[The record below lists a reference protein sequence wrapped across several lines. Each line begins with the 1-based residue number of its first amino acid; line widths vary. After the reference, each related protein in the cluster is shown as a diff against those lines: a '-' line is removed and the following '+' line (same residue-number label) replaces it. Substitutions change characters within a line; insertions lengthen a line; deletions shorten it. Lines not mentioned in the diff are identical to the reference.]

1 MRSLRGQ
8 YGDHAVSDRFHMTRS
23 KEQVVEQFRL
33 ETIRDAALR
42 VIARKGIAGA
52 SMQEIAEEAGIAK
65 GTIYLYYKSQQEVL
79 QAAVDDAIQ
88 RLHSILVAAIG
99 SNGTF
104 RERFETLLRAHLEFF
119 DGHRDLF
126 RVHVA
131 SRFPEGYDSEE
142 GRCDRAA
149 RPLYH
154 DYLGRFS
161 IFLEEA
167 MKSGEIRTS
176 DPRRLALFV
185 EEGLISVL
193 MQRVEEPSSAP
204 SLDQEVGW
212 ISSLVLDGISTKRR
226 SRS

>member
-1 MRSLRGQ
+1 
-8 YGDHAVSDRFHMTRS
+8 MTRS

-42 VIARKGIAGA
+42 VIARKGITGA

-88 RLHSILVAAIG
+88 RLHSILLAAIG
-99 SNGTF
+99 SKGNF

-131 SRFPEGYDSEE
+131 SRFPEGYDADK

-149 RPLYH
+149 RPLYI
-154 DYLGRFS
+154 DYLNKFS
-161 IFLEEA
+161 EFLAGA
-167 MKSGEIRTS
+167 MKSGEIRNS
-176 DPRRLALFV
+176 DPRRLALFI
-185 EEGLISVL
+185 EEGLFSVL
-193 MQRVEEPSSAP
+193 VQRVEETGNVP
-204 SLDQEVGW
+204 SLDEEVTW
-212 ISSLVLDGISTKRR
+212 ISSLVLNGISAKRR